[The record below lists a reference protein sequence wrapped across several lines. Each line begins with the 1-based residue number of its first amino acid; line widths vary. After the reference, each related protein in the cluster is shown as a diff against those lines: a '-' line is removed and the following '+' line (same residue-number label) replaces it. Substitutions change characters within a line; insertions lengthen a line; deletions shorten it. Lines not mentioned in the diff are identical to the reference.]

1 MTGIKMKT
9 RPNLI
14 ILFFLAAFN
23 LQSQQVK
30 DLFKTD
36 EILELTLTFNQKE
49 VYNDLEERQL
59 HQATLSYTGSEGT
72 SSDLPIKVQT
82 RGKTRAMKAT
92 CRIPPMFLNFKG
104 SETKGTPFHKQKK
117 IKLVTHCKDSKSF
130 REYVKKEYLTY
141 QLYNLISPYSFKARI
156 CRITYVDSEKPED
169 SSTHYGFL
177 LESIKD
183 LAKRNDMKEYDG
195 LIRNQEALDKDNLDK
210 LTLFQYMIGNLDWSV
225 PKRHNIKIMVKD
237 DGSLPVAVPY
247 DFDYCGLVDAPYAVP
262 PEGMDISSVTSRVFR
277 GLCRDQGY
285 NSQIQFYKTMQS
297 KLVDEVKNATYME
310 EKSRSEIASYIQ
322 EFYKDINNPN
332 TVRKNIDQACR
343 AKHKHIY
350 EY

>member
-1 MTGIKMKT
+1 
-9 RPNLI
+9 
-14 ILFFLAAFN
+14 
-23 LQSQQVK
+23 
-30 DLFKTD
+30 
-36 EILELTLTFNQKE
+36 
-49 VYNDLEERQL
+49 
-59 HQATLSYTGSEGT
+59 
-72 SSDLPIKVQT
+72 
-82 RGKTRAMKAT
+82 
-92 CRIPPMFLNFKG
+92 
-104 SETKGTPFHKQKK
+104 
-117 IKLVTHCKDSKSF
+117 
-130 REYVKKEYLTY
+130 
-141 QLYNLISPYSFKARI
+141 
-156 CRITYVDSEKPED
+156 VDSEKPED